1 MTPVISTLIQWVIL
15 PSIMFALFVMA
26 WMIASTAKNAELKVS
41 SWAGFW
47 AGLVTFVIYVVSQ
60 LRHIQEPNF
69 DYSKLPGFLILPL
82 GAGLGAGF
90 VFLWLV
96 RQLVPTRLVGL
107 IALMLAA
114 SSTSAVFTYIFL
126 DTLRVQVLYC
136 TLGTALGILLH
147 IVLFPSSVEHLV
159 KSAAK
164 PAQLPADVRRGQ
176 VAELFSPSAQRSSDA
191 QPVI

>member
-1 MTPVISTLIQWVIL
+1 MTPVISTVIQWVIL
-15 PSIMFALFVMA
+15 PSIMFALFVFA

-60 LRHIQEPNF
+60 LRQIQEPSF
-69 DYSKLPGFLILPL
+69 DYSKLEGLLILPL
-82 GAGLGAGF
+82 ASGLGAGF
-90 VFLWLV
+90 VFLWMV

-107 IALMLAA
+107 LTLMLAA
-114 SSTSAVFTYIFL
+114 SSTSAVFTYIFIGN
-126 DTLRVQVLYC
+126 LREQVLYC

-147 IVLFPSSVEHLV
+147 IVLFPSSIEHIV

-164 PAQLPADVRRGQ
+164 PAQLPADIRRGQ
-176 VAELFSPSAQRSSDA
+176 VSELLSPSPQPSADA